1 MKSKNFIKEIS
12 RHCVL
17 VQGVNFF
24 VTVENSSAEGL
35 KSLYA
40 QSYEWVE
47 SQNEMFMMMTGGQ

>member
-1 MKSKNFIKEIS
+1 MEKNAIRCVVMKSKNFIKEIS

-24 VTVENSSAEGL
+24 VTVENSSAE
-35 KSLYA
+35 
-40 QSYEWVE
+40 WVE